1 MFHCTETFNFYEKY
15 ALHLQTTS
23 LCLPWYSSIL
33 VSKFLGFV
41 IQTVKPQNN
50 GTGREREIPKGEG
63 KKQQWLKLGER
74 YLGNDVDFGLLTNI
88 AHWLGCFFVFFFSL
102 LIFQLLIQSRL
113 ITLLNKAIVLE
124 TPSPYYIFSST
135 VCFPHCSSLLLNVI
149 MVTSNY
155 KLRVR
160 KHMIKNKIPL
170 MLTGKL
176 HDWKTWTCLC
186 QVLPII
192 RLRGAL
198 TAEIHF
204 YSLKLT
210 ELELS
215 SWVWKYY
222 QWN

>member
-1 MFHCTETFNFYEKY
+1 MAQAGKGKY
-15 ALHLQTTS
+15 
-23 LCLPWYSSIL
+23 PRGKGKNSSDWSWVRGTWGMML
-33 VSKFLGFV
+33 TLGFSL
-41 IQTVKPQNN
+41 T
-50 GTGREREIPKGEG
+50 
-63 KKQQWLKLGER
+63 
-74 YLGNDVDFGLLTNI
+74 LLI
-88 AHWLGCFFVFFFSL
+88 GWVVFVFFSL